1 MLLTTTEFDQISIE
15 NTVFTLKPS
24 TFVKKPHFTTKKP
37 IPKHNFGDLENYT
50 KSPKFLDFCDK
61 ILNAE
66 DFDKT
71 RVVSNVEDSTF
82 QRQRVGLLIG

>member
-15 NTVFTLKPS
+15 NTVFSLKPS
-24 TFVKKPHFTTKKP
+24 IFVKRPHFTTKKP
-37 IPKHNFGDLENYT
+37 TPKHNFGDLESYT

-71 RVVSNVEDSTF
+71 RVFSNVEDSTF
-82 QRQRVGLLIG
+82 QRQRVG